1 MKDEELVESMV
12 KFMKQSN
19 EMFTSFAIEINN
31 IKVDI
36 AKLKKH
42 QAPRIIVPSKTGNS
56 YLSGAIVNAVGKEY
70 KLDNGGN
77 GEYKGS

>member
-1 MKDEELVESMV
+1 
-12 KFMKQSN
+12 MKQSN
-19 EMFTSFAIEINN
+19 DMFKTIAIEINN

-36 AKLKKH
+36 DKLKKH
-42 QAPRIIVPSKTGNS
+42 KTPRIIVPSKTGNS

-70 KLDNGGN
+70 KIDNGGN

>member
-19 EMFTSFAIEINN
+19 EMFTRIAIEINN

-36 AKLKKH
+36 EKLKKH
-42 QAPRIIVPSKTGNS
+42 QPRLIVPSKTGNS
-56 YLSGAIVNAVGKEY
+56 YLSGAIVNAVGREI
-70 KLDNGGN
+70 GGN
-77 GEYKGS
+77 GEYKAS